1 MQELNRIKRE
11 KLRWACRRGMLELDL
26 FLVPFFENVYD
37 TLNHD
42 EQQHFSEMLCHTDP
56 ELLGWFMGHNDPV
69 DANILAIVVK
79 IRAFKRQYNLTSL

>member
-37 TLNHD
+37 TFSHED
-42 EQQHFSEMLCHTDP
+42 QEHFSEMLCHTDP

-69 DANILAIVVK
+69 DPNILKLVIK
-79 IRAFKRQYNLTSL
+79 IREFRHQYNFTAL